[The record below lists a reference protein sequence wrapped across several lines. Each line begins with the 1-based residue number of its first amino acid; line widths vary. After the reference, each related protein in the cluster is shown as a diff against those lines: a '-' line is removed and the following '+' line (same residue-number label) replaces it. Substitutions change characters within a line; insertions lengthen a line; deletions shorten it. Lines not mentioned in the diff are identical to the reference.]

1 MRHFDMRFL
10 PCEVNIFSEMRRKI
24 IDWTIE
30 SDGVRMELQPVE
42 YCPRNTITEENSQPE
57 ILRLEIKD
65 YKINYSH
72 IEYFIDNYK
81 CIIRGVIFIL
91 LLKQLYDLYYCA
103 SSAAAP
109 FLMSQIV
116 AFILLILHLF
126 LCLLCCF
133 YCNFLNDSLKIYNLK
148 MNCAAM
154 AAIDVLIVNMLACI
168 KLMNLAVISIWKSTN
183 GVISTKEVVTCVH

>member
-1 MRHFDMRFL
+1 
-10 PCEVNIFSEMRRKI
+10 
-24 IDWTIE
+24 
-30 SDGVRMELQPVE
+30 MELQPVE

-116 AFILLILHLF
+116 AFILLILHLS

-133 YCNFLNDSLKIYNLK
+133 YCNFLNDRVKIYNLK

-168 KLMNLAVISIWKSTN
+168 KLMNLAVISI
-183 GVISTKEVVTCVH
+183 